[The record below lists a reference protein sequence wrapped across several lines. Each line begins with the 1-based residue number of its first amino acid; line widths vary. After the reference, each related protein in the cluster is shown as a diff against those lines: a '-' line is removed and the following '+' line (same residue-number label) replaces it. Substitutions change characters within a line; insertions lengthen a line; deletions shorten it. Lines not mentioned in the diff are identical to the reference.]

1 MDTRR
6 HAEYPDELAD
16 LLRERFG
23 PKKDRGQP
31 TRYTA
36 AVYLTRAMAGLL
48 SEDDFGTFLQA
59 ALSADAAHRRPNANW
74 PFPQTYMDRFAHELR
89 ARVGS
94 LEVVDGR
101 QEAWHIM
108 FALHDILAPDL
119 LSSYIRCACD
129 AWENTAESVLRVPA
143 AQV

>member
-6 HAEYPDELAD
+6 RTEYPDELAD

-31 TRYTA
+31 MRYTA

-48 SEDDFGTFLQA
+48 TEEDFGTFLQA
-59 ALSADAAHRRPNANW
+59 ALSADAAGRRPNANW
-74 PFPQTYMDRFAHELR
+74 PFPRTYMDRFAYELR
-89 ARVGS
+89 THLGA
-94 LEVVDGR
+94 LEAVEGR
-101 QEAWHIM
+101 EEAWHIM
-108 FALHDILAPDL
+108 FALHGILAPDL
-119 LSSYIRCACD
+119 LSPYIRCAYD
-129 AWENTAESVLRVPA
+129 AWENSAETQRVPA